1 MFEKVETM
9 NLAPIALFTYNRPWH
24 TIQAVA
30 ALRKNKM
37 AEKSDLIVYSDG
49 PQNDTARNSV
59 AEVRKYIRTIDGFKS
74 IRIVERKNNAGLAN
88 AIIAGV
94 TETVGEFGR
103 VIVMEDDLVS
113 SPYFLRFMND
123 GLDYYD
129 SEDRVVS
136 IHAYTYPVAEMLP
149 ETFFLKGADCWGW
162 ATWKRGWDVFEPDGA
177 KLLLQIKAKKLTKC
191 FDMGGVHP
199 YTKMLKDQASG
210 KNNSWA
216 VRWYASAFLSNKL
229 TLYPGRCLVRNIGTD
244 NSGTHCEN
252 VNYYDVS
259 LADQAVRIGGI
270 DIVENKAARKA
281 FQKYMKSTRR
291 NQIKERLRRIAA
303 HLFWPPSRSAH

>member
-1 MFEKVETM
+1 M

-24 TIQAVA
+24 TMQTVA
-30 ALRKNKM
+30 ALRKNEL
-37 AEKSDLIVYSDG
+37 ADASDLVVYSDG

-59 AEVRKYIRTIDGFKS
+59 AEVRKYIRAIDGFKS
-74 IRIVERKNNAGLAN
+74 IRIVERENNAGLAN

-94 TETVGEFGR
+94 SETVGEFGR
-103 VIVMEDDLVS
+103 VIVMEDDLIS

-123 GLDYYD
+123 ALNCYD
-129 SEDRVVS
+129 CEDRVVS
-136 IHAYTYPVAEMLP
+136 IHAYTYPVAETLP

-162 ATWKRGWDVFEPDGA
+162 ATWKRGWEVFESDGA
-177 KLLLQIKAKKLTKC
+177 KLLEEIKAKKLTKN

-199 YTKMLKDQASG
+199 YTKMLKDQTTG

-216 VRWYASAFLSNKL
+216 IRWYASAFLKNKL
-229 TLYPGRCLVRNIGTD
+229 TLYPGRCLVHNIGTD
-244 NSGTHCEN
+244 SSGTHCES

-259 LADQAVRIGGI
+259 LADEAIRVGEI
-270 DIVENKAARKA
+270 DIVENDSARKA

-291 NQIKERLRRIAA
+291 KQVPRSLKRIVEDFFSPQKRL
-303 HLFWPPSRSAH
+303 PS

>member
-1 MFEKVETM
+1 M
-9 NLAPIALFTYNRPWH
+9 NLAPIALFTYNRLWH
-24 TIQAVA
+24 TRQTVE
-30 ALRKNKM
+30 ALIKNEL
-37 AEKSDLIVYSDG
+37 AQRSDLIIYADG

-88 AIIAGV
+88 AIITGV
-94 TETVGEFGR
+94 SELIDEFGR

-113 SPYFLRFMND
+113 SPHLLKFMND
-123 GLDYYD
+123 GLAYYEA
-129 SEDRVVS
+129 EDRVVS
-136 IHAYTYPVAEMLP
+136 IHAYTYPLKEKLP

-162 ATWKRGWDVFEPDGA
+162 ATWKRGWDVFEPDGS
-177 KLLLQIKAKKLTKC
+177 KLLAQIKAKKLAKC
-191 FDMGGVHP
+191 FDMDGVHP
-199 YTKMLKDQASG
+199 YTKMLKDQVTG

-244 NSGTHCEN
+244 SSGTHCEN

-259 LADQAVRIGGI
+259 LADQAVQIGGI
-270 DIVENKAARKA
+270 DIVESKAARKA

-291 NQIKERLRRIAA
+291 KQIKSRIERIVDYFL
-303 HLFWPPSRSAH
+303 